1 MFNNEITCERCNIL
15 ENLSVVIGLGN
26 PGPRYENT
34 RHNVGFDT
42 IDRLSK
48 KHNIAVTKVK
58 YKAVIGDGNI
68 GGHRV
73 LLVKPQ
79 TFMNLSGESVRE
91 IIEWYKVPVKNI
103 IIIYDDIDLPVG
115 KIRIRPKGSAGTHNG
130 MRSVIYQIQSEDF
143 PRIRIGID
151 KPPQNWDLAD
161 FVLSKFSTDERK
173 SVEEAIANA
182 AEAVEV
188 ILNSGIDKAMNRY
201 NNK

>member
-1 MFNNEITCERCNIL
+1 MED
-15 ENLSVVIGLGN
+15 LSVIIGLGN

-48 KHNIAVTKVK
+48 KHNIAITKIK
-58 YKAVIGDGNI
+58 HKAIIGDGNI
-68 GGHRV
+68 EGRRV

-91 IIEWYKVPVKNI
+91 IVEWYKVPVKNI

-143 PRIRIGID
+143 PRIRIGVN
-151 KPPQNWDLAD
+151 KPPQGWDLAD
-161 FVLSKFSTDERK
+161 FVLSKFSADERK
-173 SVEEAIANA
+173 DVEDAIENA
-182 AEAVEV
+182 ADAVEV
-188 ILNSGIDKAMNRY
+188 ILKSGIDKAMNRY

>member
-1 MFNNEITCERCNIL
+1 MFINEISCERCNIL
-15 ENLSVVIGLGN
+15 EDLSVVIGLGN

-42 IDRLSK
+42 VDLLSK
-48 KHNIAVTKVK
+48 KHNIDVTKVK
-58 YKAVIGDGNI
+58 HKAIIGDGNI

-91 IIEWYKVPVKNI
+91 IIEWYKVPVENI

>member
-1 MFNNEITCERCNIL
+1 MFINEISCERCNIL
-15 ENLSVVIGLGN
+15 EDLSVVIGLGN

-42 IDRLSK
+42 VDLLSK
-48 KHNIAVTKVK
+48 KHNIDVTKVK
-58 YKAVIGDGNI
+58 HKALIGDGNI

-91 IIEWYKVPVKNI
+91 IIEWYKVPVENI